1 MSAEGRRS
9 HSPMG
14 SETLLF
20 ALWLGQALP
29 TGPRNASATL
39 SVSVGAQARLVFTAT
54 TIVFVDANPDQ
65 VPLVSG
71 SPALGI
77 TAKARVQ
84 RNSQIT
90 LTVQATD
97 DLRSG
102 VTTLPASLISWN
114 GTGDGFV
121 PGVLSS
127 TSPQVVGSWTGSG
140 TRDGTQTFAFR
151 NDWTHPPGTYS
162 VTFVYTMSMP

>member
-1 MSAEGRRS
+1 MVYA
-9 HSPMG
+9 
-14 SETLLF
+14 TLFVAVL
-20 ALWLGQALP
+20 LGQATP
-29 TGPRNASATL
+29 TGPRSASATL
-39 SVSVGAQARLVFTAT
+39 SVNVAAQARLVFSAT
-54 TIVFVDANPDQ
+54 TIAFPDANPDQ
-65 VPLVSG
+65 VPLVPG

-90 LTVQATD
+90 LTVQADD

-102 VTTLPASLISWN
+102 VTTLPASLISWDD
-114 GTGDGFV
+114 TGEGFV

-127 TSPQVVGSWTGSG
+127 ASAQLVASWTGSG
-140 TRDGTQTFAFR
+140 TREGTQTFAFR
-151 NDWTHPPGTYS
+151 NEWSHPPGIYS